1 MTQSRHKEYPE
12 LRLEAHPAYRT
23 PCTPAD
29 LRAALGKNRAKVVQ
43 SFYSEPMTMADL
55 IMEQAIDAG
64 HLMVLDGAWGPKELP
79 VPVAAS
85 FGLHL
90 TDQVISNAV
99 TRGLMAQDEAEAVY
113 VTKGRPR
120 ESWIGICDAASLRHQ
135 HQTRIFVLSEH
146 PELFGLDTLWEIGYA
161 IGELSLGTSPESLG
175 RRTTAEVAARQIVA
189 PFTDEQ
195 VAAIRYWQEH
205 DQPVRCGQAECA
217 ATDPHVLSVS
227 REGLTCPACGRVRSW
242 AWRVMTEEP
251 SHG

>member
-1 MTQSRHKEYPE
+1 MTQSRHEEYPE

-29 LRAALGKNRAKVVQ
+29 LRAALGKNRAKAVQ

-79 VPVAAS
+79 VAAAAR
-85 FGLHL
+85 FGLLL
-90 TDQVISNAV
+90 TDKVISNAV
-99 TRGLMAQDEAEAVY
+99 TRGLMPQDKAVY
-113 VTKGRPR
+113 VIKGHPR
-120 ESWIGICDAASLRHQ
+120 ESWTGICDAATLRHQ

-146 PELFGLDTLWEIGYA
+146 PELFGLGTLWEVGYA

-175 RRTTAEVAARQIVA
+175 RRSTAEIAARQIVA

-195 VAAIRYWQEH
+195 VMAMRYWQEH
-205 DQPVRCGQAECA
+205 DEPVRCGEAECA
-217 ATDPHVLSVS
+217 ATHQPVLAVDND
-227 REGLTCPACGRVRSW
+227 GLTCPTCGKVRPW
-242 AWRVMTEEP
+242 AWRGMTEEP